1 MFFVFTRVSLL
12 LCPGRGAEYCN
23 QCVRLSVCEHI
34 CGAAGPI
41 FTKFF
46 VQIPCCCGSVL
57 LWQRCDMLCTSRF
70 IDDVTFICNGPY
82 EENGAESD
90 VYECL
95 VCVGVRLFVFSVF
108 SLS

>member
-1 MFFVFTRVSLL
+1 
-12 LCPGRGAEYCN
+12 
-23 QCVRLSVCEHI
+23 
-34 CGAAGPI
+34 
-41 FTKFF
+41 
-46 VQIPCCCGSVL
+46 
-57 LWQRCDMLCTSRF
+57 MLCTSRF